1 MKKLVYLIALL
12 PLVVGCGNSGSD
24 KLLSTEDSLK
34 AVNGGY
40 KIRIE
45 DQDSSLQAF
54 IRGFNEI
61 QDNLDEIKTKEKIVT
76 ANSKDSETRK
86 SKEEQIVADIQAI
99 YDIMNKNKQRIAS
112 LKSKLAASNKSNED
126 LEKFINRL
134 TSEIEEKDVQIN
146 MLKSELERLNIEMA
160 SLNLNYQEAN
170 QEIGVKTEKLN
181 TAFYAFGT
189 SKELI
194 KNGVL
199 TKEGGFIGIGKSQK
213 VKDDFNKSYFTKVDI
228 TTTSEIV
235 LGSKKAKLV
244 TTHPADSYKIDG
256 ADGRAEKL
264 VITNAENFWSVSKY
278 LVIVVE

>member
-12 PLVVGCGNSGSD
+12 PLVFGCGNGGND

-61 QDNLDEIKTKEKIVT
+61 QDNLDEIKSKEKIVT
-76 ANSKDSETRK
+76 ENSKDSETRK

-146 MLKSELERLNIEMA
+146 SLKAELERLNIEMA

-213 VKDDFNKSYFTKVDI
+213 IKEDFNKNYFTKIDI

-244 TTHPADSYKIDG
+244 TTHPADSYKIEG
-256 ADGRAEKL
+256 ADGKAEKI
-264 VITNAENFWSVSKY
+264 VITNPENFWSVSKY

>member
-1 MKKLVYLIALL
+1 
-12 PLVVGCGNSGSD
+12 
-24 KLLSTEDSLK
+24 
-34 AVNGGY
+34 
-40 KIRIE
+40 
-45 DQDSSLQAF
+45 
-54 IRGFNEI
+54 
-61 QDNLDEIKTKEKIVT
+61 
-76 ANSKDSETRK
+76 
-86 SKEEQIVADIQAI
+86 
-99 YDIMNKNKQRIAS
+99 
-112 LKSKLAASNKSNED
+112 
-126 LEKFINRL
+126 
-134 TSEIEEKDVQIN
+134 

-213 VKDDFNKSYFTKVDI
+213 VKEDFNKNYFTKVDI

-244 TTHPADSYKIDG
+244 TSHPADSYKIEG
-256 ADGRAEKL
+256 AEGKAEKI